1 MHRVSDSGVYGLQK
15 EYSFE
20 CICRICEE
28 CPVHGG
34 AGLFLWECVPFSKD
48 RIYGIY
54 KR

>member
-34 AGLFLWECVPFSKD
+34 AGLFL
-48 RIYGIY
+48 
-54 KR
+54 